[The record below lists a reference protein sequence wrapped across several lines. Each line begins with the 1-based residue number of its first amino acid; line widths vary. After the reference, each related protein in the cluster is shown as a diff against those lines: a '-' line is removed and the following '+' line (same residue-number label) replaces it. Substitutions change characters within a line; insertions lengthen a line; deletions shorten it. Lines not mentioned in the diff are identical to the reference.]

1 MFKIWPRRAGALAT
15 TLLLL
20 SFGARAETSS
30 IRIGLQ
36 YGLAYLPVVVAAD
49 QKLFDKRA
57 KELGLAGL
65 DVALNRISGSAGM
78 NDALLSGSIEV
89 GSAGTTGAL
98 IAWDKTRGKQH
109 VKSIAGITV
118 LPITLY
124 TNRSN
129 IHSLKDFTA
138 NDKIA
143 VTAFNSPQAILLRA
157 LAARDL
163 GSRDKANAM
172 MVALP
177 HPDATAA
184 LLAGEA
190 ISGYFATPPFSQILE
205 RDPRISKVM
214 AASELFGGKDATAN
228 TLVAT
233 QGFVDDNPKVAQ
245 ALFLGLAD
253 ACALIRSDPKLAID
267 IYLKS
272 EKVQL
277 SREETEKIITD
288 DIIGFQVEPQGLM
301 TWSKYMHEQGA
312 LTKMPEKWQDL
323 FFPMIGDRK
332 GS

>member
-1 MFKIWPRRAGALAT
+1 
-15 TLLLL
+15 
-20 SFGARAETSS
+20 
-30 IRIGLQ
+30 
-36 YGLAYLPVVVAAD
+36 
-49 QKLFDKRA
+49 
-57 KELGLAGL
+57 
-65 DVALNRISGSAGM
+65 
-78 NDALLSGSIEV
+78 
-89 GSAGTTGAL
+89 
-98 IAWDKTRGKQH
+98 
-109 VKSIAGITV
+109 
-118 LPITLY
+118 
-124 TNRSN
+124 
-129 IHSLKDFTA
+129 
-138 NDKIA
+138 
-143 VTAFNSPQAILLRA
+143 
-157 LAARDL
+157 
-163 GSRDKANAM
+163 
-172 MVALP
+172 
-177 HPDATAA
+177 
-184 LLAGEA
+184 
-190 ISGYFATPPFSQILE
+190 
-205 RDPRISKVM
+205 M